1 MEKMTLDSKEYEL
14 KKNSMRKMY
23 ESLHSQASSM
33 LVFTLQ
39 WKELEGSLDSIRDA
53 TQTRLE
59 ELHERE
65 QQLDAKEL
73 KMESKANEFRERE
86 KQLEAKELKIQSEVN
101 EAFGLEKLIKEKQK
115 EALDGKSYLNSLQ
128 LSIKEHTESEKEL
141 GAKERQIE
149 RRIQELNGVE
159 RNIEEKLKKSRE
171 ELNQIQRGIK
181 EQGVEFDL
189 KEKEIKVK
197 EEKLNRIEKSIEQK
211 LKLAIEEEKKAF
223 DLKQERVKE
232 EQKLREERLKEE
244 EKLKEH
250 EKSVLEASK
259 TIKSREEI
267 KRELELKVKD
277 HCSRKKSMEE
287 WSCNLECKER
297 ALELKEKQVLSKAEE
312 LDSLNK
318 RTLNEF
324 QLMEKELRSVESTIQ
339 EREKQLEADSHRLQ
353 VKERQLEV
361 KSETMEKLQQECKEQ
376 LEAKERQLE
385 VKSDTMEKL
394 HQEREKQLEAKER
407 QLEEQSKELELTK
420 KQFGSQMKVKSEPL
434 ENTPAAN
441 NAIVSSSASDH
452 SKINIRDGRGL
463 QLFMYEHMKRND
475 SVSKEISAVLQHE
488 SLEPA
493 KLVLDAM
500 EGFHPSNST
509 VDNREFDLVI
519 IRRTCIL
526 LLEELKRVSAQI
538 NPQVRGQAMKLASDW
553 KAKMTV
559 GTENWLEVLGFLRLV
574 ITYELTSAYD
584 ANELQGLL
592 DIVAQ
597 HEQATELSRA
607 LGTTDKAAANNI
619 SVASVKNEKAESPPR
634 ATFSSPNLQPTA
646 KNNIIVAPVTT
657 KKAPD
662 VETKNAKTYAAA
674 IFSSPNLQP
683 AATTVP
689 ANAIIAIQNFIREK
703 KLVKAYG
710 RIHKFKL
717 LDKFPPAQVLKEYV
731 GKAMKCMENSER
743 KEMLHQQDQVV
754 DEGISDLRRAI
765 ECIKH
770 HNLESEYP
778 SESILKQIVVLQKFM
793 EDRRNQNQKKRLCS
807 TIDSSFQQ
815 QEHKFQRTSLSAG
828 RPYGLH
834 PDYPNPG
841 SSFYNGQFSIPS
853 NNPMQF
859 SMPANGVNYEFPR
872 IRPYPPLPPYPR
884 PLVYRHPG
892 YALQKPYSDF

>member
-23 ESLHSQASSM
+23 ESLHSQASSV

-39 WKELEGSLDSIRDA
+39 WKELEGCLDSIRDA

-73 KMESKANEFRERE
+73 KMESKANEFQERE

-115 EALDGKSYLNSLQ
+115 EALDSKNYLNSLQ

-181 EQGVEFDL
+181 EQGVECDL
-189 KEKEIKVK
+189 KEKQIKAK
-197 EEKLNRIEKSIEQK
+197 QEKLNQIEKNIEEK

-232 EQKLREERLKEE
+232 EQKLRDERLQEE

-250 EKSVLEASK
+250 KKSVVEASK
-259 TIKSREEI
+259 TLKSREEI

-287 WSCNLECKER
+287 WSCNLERKER
-297 ALELKEKQVLSKAEE
+297 ELELKEKQVLSKAEE

-324 QLMEKELRSVESTIQ
+324 QLMEKELSSVESTLQ
-339 EREKQLEADSHRLQ
+339 EREKKLEADSQRLQ
-353 VKERQLEV
+353 VKQWQLEV
-361 KSETMEKLQQECKEQ
+361 KSETMEKLQQECKKQ
-376 LEAKERQLE
+376 LEARERQLE
-385 VKSDTMEKL
+385 VKSNTMEKL
-394 HQEREKQLEAKER
+394 HQEREKKLEVKER
-407 QLEEQSKELELTK
+407 LLEEQSKELEMTK
-420 KQFGSQMKVKSEPL
+420 KQFGCHMKVKSEPL

-441 NAIVSSSASDH
+441 NAIVSASASDH

-475 SVSKEISAVLQHE
+475 SVSKEISAVLQQE

-500 EGFHPSNST
+500 EGFHPSNSI

-538 NPQVRGQAMKLASDW
+538 NPQVRGQAMKLAGDW

-574 ITYELTSAYD
+574 TTYELTSAYD

-607 LGTTDKAAANNI
+607 LGTTDKAAANNVI
-619 SVASVKNEKAESPPR
+619 VASVKNEKAESPAR
-634 ATFSSPNLQPTA
+634 ATFSSPILQPTA

-662 VETKNAKTYAAA
+662 VETKNAKTSAAA

-683 AATTVP
+683 ATTVP
-689 ANAIIAIQNFIREK
+689 ANAVIAIQNFITEK

-731 GKAMKCMENSER
+731 EKAMKCMENSER

-778 SESILKQIVVLQKFM
+778 SESIEKQIVVLQKFM
-793 EDRRNQNQKKRLCS
+793 EDRSNQNQKKRSCS
-807 TIDSSFQQ
+807 TIDSIFQQ

-834 PDYPNPG
+834 PVYPNPG

-853 NNPMQF
+853 NNPVQF

-872 IRPYPPLPPYPR
+872 IYPFPPYPR

-892 YALQKPYSDF
+892 YGLQKPY

>member
-39 WKELEGSLDSIRDA
+39 WKELEGCLDSIRDA

-73 KMESKANEFRERE
+73 KMESKANEFQERE

-101 EAFGLEKLIKEKQK
+101 EAFGLEKLIKEKQT
-115 EALDGKSYLNSLQ
+115 EALDSKNYLNSLQ
-128 LSIKEHTESEKEL
+128 LLIKEHTESEKEL

-189 KEKEIKVK
+189 KEKQIKVK
-197 EEKLNRIEKSIEQK
+197 EEKLNRIEKNIEEK

-223 DLKQERVKE
+223 DPKQERVTE
-232 EQKLREERLKEE
+232 EQKLREERLQEE

-250 EKSVLEASK
+250 KKSVVDASK
-259 TIKSREEI
+259 TLKSREEI

-287 WSCNLECKER
+287 WSCNLERKER
-297 ALELKEKQVLSKAEE
+297 ELELKEKQVLSKAEE

-324 QLMEKELRSVESTIQ
+324 QLMEKELSSVESTIQ
-339 EREKQLEADSHRLQ
+339 EREKKLEAASHRLQ
-353 VKERQLEV
+353 VKERQLEL
-361 KSETMEKLQQECKEQ
+361 KSETMEKLQQECKKQ
-376 LEAKERQLE
+376 LEARERQLE
-385 VKSDTMEKL
+385 VKGGTMEKL
-394 HQEREKQLEAKER
+394 HQEREKKLEVKER
-407 QLEEQSKELELTK
+407 LLEEQSKELELTK
-420 KQFGSQMKVKSEPL
+420 KQFGCQMKVKSEPL

-475 SVSKEISAVLQHE
+475 SVSKEISAVLQQE

-500 EGFHPSNST
+500 AGFHPSNST

-538 NPQVRGQAMKLASDW
+538 NPQVREQAIKLAGDW

-574 ITYELTSAYD
+574 TTYELTSAYD

-607 LGTTDKAAANNI
+607 LGTTDKAA
-619 SVASVKNEKAESPPR
+619 
-634 ATFSSPNLQPTA
+634 
-646 KNNIIVAPVTT
+646 
-657 KKAPD
+657 PD
-662 VETKNAKTYAAA
+662 VETKNAKSSAAA

-683 AATTVP
+683 ATTVP

-731 GKAMKCMENSER
+731 EKAMKCMENSER
-743 KEMLHQQDQVV
+743 KDMLHQQDEVV

-765 ECIKH
+765 ECIKY

-778 SESILKQIVVLQKFM
+778 SESIEKQIVVLQKFM
-793 EDRRNQNQKKRLCS
+793 EDRKKQNQKKRLCS

-834 PDYPNPG
+834 PVYPNPG

-853 NNPMQF
+853 NNPVQF

-872 IRPYPPLPPYPR
+872 IYPFPPYPR

-892 YALQKPYSDF
+892 YGLQKPY

>member
-1 MEKMTLDSKEYEL
+1 MESKNNKKLDSKQIMEKMTLDSKEYEL
-14 KKNSMRKMY
+14 KKNNMRKMH

-39 WKELEGSLDSIRDA
+39 WKELEGRLDSIRDA
-53 TQTRLE
+53 TQTQLE

-65 QQLDAKEL
+65 KQLDAKEL
-73 KMESKANEFRERE
+73 KMESKANEFLERE

-115 EALDGKSYLNSLQ
+115 EAIDSKHYLNSLQ
-128 LSIKEHTESEKEL
+128 LLIKEHSESEKEL
-141 GAKERQIE
+141 GAKERRIE

-171 ELNQIQRGIK
+171 ELNQIQRAVK

-189 KEKEIKVK
+189 KEKQIKVK
-197 EEKLNRIEKSIEQK
+197 EEKLNRIGKSIEEK
-211 LKLAIEEEKKAF
+211 LKLAIEEKKKAF

-244 EKLKEH
+244 KLKEH
-250 EKSVLEASK
+250 KKSVVEASK
-259 TIKSREEI
+259 ELKSRVEL

-277 HCSRKKSMEE
+277 HCLRKKSMEE
-287 WSCNLECKER
+287 RSCNLERKER
-297 ALELKEKQVLSKAEE
+297 ELELKEKQVLSKAEE

-324 QLMEKELRSVESTIQ
+324 QLMEKELSSVESTLQ
-339 EREKQLEADSHRLQ
+339 EREKQLEVDSQRLQ
-353 VKERQLEV
+353 VEQTQLEV
-361 KSETMEKLQQECKEQ
+361 KSETMEKLQQECKKQ
-376 LEAKERQLE
+376 LETKERQLE
-385 VKSDTMEKL
+385 VKGDTMEKV
-394 HQEREKQLEAKER
+394 HQERKKQLEAKER
-407 QLEEQSKELELTK
+407 QLEEQTKELELTK
-420 KQFGSQMKVKSEPL
+420 KQFGCQMKVKSEPL

-441 NAIVSSSASDH
+441 NAIVASSASDH

-475 SVSKEISAVLQHE
+475 SVSKEISAVLQQE

-500 EGFHPSNST
+500 EGFQPSNST

-519 IRRTCIL
+519 IRRTYIL

-538 NPQVRGQAMKLASDW
+538 NPQVRGQALKLASDW

-574 ITYELTSAYD
+574 TTYELTSAFD

-607 LGTTDKAAANNI
+607 LGTTDKAA
-619 SVASVKNEKAESPPR
+619 
-634 ATFSSPNLQPTA
+634 
-646 KNNIIVAPVTT
+646 
-657 KKAPD
+657 PD
-662 VETKNAKTYAAA
+662 VETKNEKSSAAA

-683 AATTVP
+683 ATTVP
-689 ANAIIAIQNFIREK
+689 ANAIIAIQKFIGRK
-703 KLVKAYG
+703 KLMKAYG

-731 GKAMKCMENSER
+731 EKAMKCMENSER

-754 DEGISDLRRAI
+754 SEGISDLRRAI
-765 ECIKH
+765 QCIKH

-778 SESILKQIVVLQKFM
+778 SESIEKQMVVLQKFM
-793 EDRRNQNQKKRLCS
+793 EDRKNQKQKKRLCS

-834 PDYPNPG
+834 PDNPNPG
-841 SSFYNGQFSIPS
+841 SPFYNGQFSIPS
-853 NNPMQF
+853 NNYPVQF
-859 SMPANGVNYEFPR
+859 SMPANGVNHEFPR
-872 IRPYPPLPPYPR
+872 ICPYPP
-884 PLVYRHPG
+884 
-892 YALQKPYSDF
+892 